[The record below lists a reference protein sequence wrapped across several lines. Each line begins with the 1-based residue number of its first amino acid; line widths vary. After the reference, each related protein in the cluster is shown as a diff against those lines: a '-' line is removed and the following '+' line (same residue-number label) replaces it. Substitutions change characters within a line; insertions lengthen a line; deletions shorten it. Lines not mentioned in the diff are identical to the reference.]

1 MATASMQVLEPPRL
15 SSALRAQQS
24 GGFFLDLPR
33 LMAER
38 PQAVLQARL
47 RRARGTGDC
56 FSWAR

>member
-1 MATASMQVLEPPRL
+1 MQVLEPPRL